1 MIHSAL
7 FRGSQLG
14 ATALLAAALT
24 GCLSLD
30 SKPDS
35 CSTEVLAPTTR
46 LVSPETGTVGTPVT
60 VRYTLQ
66 IVNGCGQFK
75 SVSEQRS
82 GNHIYL
88 SPVVAYE
95 GCVCPEVV
103 SSYEGSYPFTATQPG
118 TYIFHFPSATA
129 TPLTDTL
136 IVQ

>member
-1 MIHSAL
+1 MPSPVL
-7 FRGSQLG
+7 FYAPRLV
-14 ATALLAAALT
+14 AATLITTALA

-30 SKPDS
+30 SKPDT
-35 CSTEVLAPTTR
+35 CSTEVLAPTTQV
-46 LVSPETGTVGTPVT
+46 LSPATGQVGTPVT

-66 IVNGCGQFK
+66 IINGCGEFK
-75 SVSEQRS
+75 SLSEQRS

-88 SPVVAYE
+88 SPVVAYQ

-118 TYIFHFPSATA
+118 TYIFHFPSATP

-136 IVQ
+136 VVQ